1 MEQNQGNFEDV
12 RTRLEEIVDEVN
24 AEDISLDDALKLYE
38 EAVKLGLSACELSES
53 DIFPQDE
60 AAEDEGAGE
69 AVAPATEGEHIASSE
84 TFENAYEASDITEA
98 SAIEHMGDAAS
109 VQFPESIESVEQAE
123 VEDDGQATYPR

>member
-53 DIFPQDE
+53 DIFPQEEPVESVD
-60 AAEDEGAGE
+60 
-69 AVAPATEGEHIASSE
+69 
-84 TFENAYEASDITEA
+84 EASDIAEA

-109 VQFPESIESVEQAE
+109 VQFPEPTEPVA
-123 VEDDGQATYPR
+123 